1 MADPDRN
8 RPHFYELNWLG
19 KAVYLGGTA
28 LRLSANLVD
37 RTVERASLIME
48 ESRAAYLREVDPNI
62 EDAKIIEERDH
73 RQPDRAER
81 R

>member
-1 MADPDRN
+1 MNDADRN

-37 RTVERASLIME
+37 RTIDRASVIAE
-48 ESRAAYLREVDPNI
+48 ESKAAYLREVDPNI
-62 EDAKIIEERDH
+62 EDAKIIEEH
-73 RQPDRAER
+73 IDR
-81 R
+81 

>member
-1 MADPDRN
+1 MDKADRN
-8 RPHFYELNWLG
+8 RPYFYELNWFG

-48 ESRAAYLREVDPNI
+48 ESKAAYLREVDPNI
-62 EDAKIIEERDH
+62 EDAKIIEENID
-73 RQPDRAER
+73 
-81 R
+81 

>member
-1 MADPDRN
+1 MNDADRN

-37 RTVERASLIME
+37 RTIDRASVIVE
-48 ESRAAYLREVDPNI
+48 ESKAAYLREVDPNI
-62 EDAKIIEERDH
+62 EDAKIIEEH
-73 RQPDRAER
+73 IDR
-81 R
+81 

>member
-1 MADPDRN
+1 MDDPDRR

-48 ESRAAYLREVDPNI
+48 ESKAAYLREVDPNI
-62 EDAKIIEERDH
+62 EDAKIIEERHDSAP
-73 RQPDRAER
+73 RS
-81 R
+81 

>member
-1 MADPDRN
+1 MDNADRN
-8 RPHFYELNWLG
+8 RPPFYELNWFG

-37 RTVERASLIME
+37 RTVERASAIME

-62 EDAKIIEERDH
+62 EDAKIIEEHID
-73 RQPDRAER
+73 Q
-81 R
+81 